1 MLIDTHCHL
10 DFSQFDSD
18 REAVIKRA
26 ADNKIDYLI
35 NIATNI
41 DSSFR
46 SKDLADKFSSVFFT
60 IGYHPHYADKFN
72 KDDIGSASG
81 GSLPVRQAGAF
92 GGKLDSLVENKKLV
106 AIGEVGL
113 DYYRNL
119 SSRDKQKEAFREFIR
134 LAKKLDLPLVV
145 HCRKSQ
151 TDIYS
156 MLKDEFSDFSKVVFH
171 CFSGPEDFMDRCLEL
186 GAMFSFTA
194 NITYPKATK
203 LKTLARKIPLEKIM
217 IETDSPYLAPQK
229 FRGQRNEPS
238 YVHFVAQELASIKN
252 TTFEEIAT
260 ITTQNAK
267 RFFKLDEN

>member
-26 ADNKIDYLI
+26 TDNKIDYLI

-46 SKDLADKFSSVFFT
+46 SKDLADKFSSIFFT

-72 KDDIGSASG
+72 KDDIG
-81 GSLPVRQAGAF
+81 
-92 GGKLDSLVENKKLV
+92 KLDSLVKNKKLV

-134 LAKKLDLPLVV
+134 LAKKLNLPLIV
-145 HCRKSQ
+145 HCRESQ
-151 TDIYS
+151 IDIYN
-156 MLKDEFSDFSKVVFH
+156 MLKDEFSDFGRVVFH

-194 NITYPKATK
+194 NITYPQATK

-238 YVHFVAQELASIKN
+238 YAHFVAGELASIKN

-260 ITTQNAK
+260 ITAQNAK
-267 RFFKLDEN
+267 RFFKLDES